1 VTPGEGMSAEQ
12 DGILIRQARSGNA
25 AAFDQVVARHTPRLY
40 QSIRRFASD
49 RSEAE
54 AIVQETWLRAWR
66 ALPRCDPDRPLL
78 PWLAKI
84 AMNVTRDL
92 WRRRRPLDFADVGD
106 EVEAQPA
113 GEPGPEQALESS
125 LTLERLARGVERLR
139 PEYRAVIGL
148 RYDGGLTY
156 EEIAQALGVE
166 VNTVRTHLHR
176 AKMALRRWMEAE
188 HGGSDG

>member
-1 VTPGEGMSAEQ
+1 VTPGEGVSAEQ
-12 DGILIRQARSGNA
+12 DGILIRQARNGDA
-25 AAFDQVVARHTPRLY
+25 AAFDQIVARHTPRLY

-54 AIVQETWLRAWR
+54 VVVQETWLRAWR
-66 ALPRCDPDRPLL
+66 ALPRCDPDRPLF
-78 PWLAKI
+78 PWLARI

-113 GEPGPEQALESS
+113 GDPGPEQALDRS
-125 LTLERLARGVERLR
+125 LALERLALGVQRLR
-139 PEYRAVIGL
+139 PEHRAVIAL
-148 RYDGGLTY
+148 RYDGNLTY
-156 EEIAQALGVE
+156 EEIAQALGIE

-176 AKMALRRWMEAE
+176 AKMALRRRMEAE
-188 HGGSDG
+188 NG